1 MEPTLGSNHGPSAT
15 EASGET
21 AATRARVVH
30 AAAALYLGLGSRE
43 LSGIL
48 DLGLSLADV
57 AEWQGRSAEG
67 LKQALLNAL
76 GRTGDHHATGRATLV
91 DQLAEV
97 AQEGAGAWQE
107 LVEDLITAQERRERR
122 LAGTSA

>member
-1 MEPTLGSNHGPSAT
+1 MT
-15 EASGET
+15 EASIL
-21 AATRARVVH
+21 R
-30 AAAALYLGLGSRE
+30 
-43 LSGIL
+43 GIL

-57 AEWQGRSAEG
+57 AEWQGRSEEG

-76 GRTGDHHATGRATLV
+76 GRTGDHHATGRTALV